1 MEYLNLNYLEK
12 TDLDGLMNNDNSY
25 KKYVARKIVKN
36 KNITTDGWLLPNI
49 LLNVNRGENKNKLIR
64 ASIIKKKEVVVK
76 ISKKKELLEIDYN
89 TSIKL
94 SELKCINFAKYLG
107 FFSCKDDIDN
117 YNLEKKLPKFF
128 CKNNGTINYFL
139 YMNYYPNGS
148 IINYIPN
155 NIDEII
161 SIINQVLASII
172 LAYEKYGFIHGDLHP
187 GNVLCKNTKKES
199 IKYSFSNRNKEINTN
214 GIQIIIFDFDRSN
227 FSGNFGML
235 LNELSTFINL
245 YESYL
250 IEKEIFKNNN
260 IIITPLRALK
270 RELYKV
276 TTIDML
282 KEMIG
287 N

>member
-12 TDLDGLMNNDNSY
+12 TDLNGLMNNDNSY

-36 KNITTDGWLLPNI
+36 KKINTDGWILSNKLLP
-49 LLNVNRGENKNKLIR
+49 VNRGENKNKLIK
-64 ASIIKKKEVVVK
+64 ADLIKKKEIVIK
-76 ISKKKELLEIDYN
+76 ISKRKELLEKDY
-89 TSIKL
+89 SISINL
-94 SELKCINFAKYLG
+94 EELKCINFAKYLG

-117 YNLEKKLPKFF
+117 YNLDKPLPKYF

-139 YMNYYPNGS
+139 FMNYYPLGS
-148 IINYIPN
+148 IVKYIPQ

-161 SIINQVLASII
+161 SIINQVLASMI
-172 LAYEKYGFIHGDLHP
+172 LAYEKLGFIHGDLHP
-187 GNVLCKNTKKES
+187 GNILCKNTKKTS
-199 IKYSFSNRNKEINTN
+199 IKYSFNNGNKEINTD

-227 FSGNFGML
+227 FSGDFARL

-250 IEKEIFKNNN
+250 IEKNLFQTNN
-260 IIITPLRALK
+260 ISVTPLRNLK
-270 RELYKV
+270 REFYKV
-276 TTIDML
+276 TDINKL
-282 KEMIG
+282 KELIG